1 MATHKFLIRI
11 TFIFILFYNLSEYSG
26 MVIKGKI
33 IYNLS
38 NSYKLVH
45 HYSVCFFLRKTRSTI
60 RKLFSFMD

>member
-45 HYSVCFFLRKTRSTI
+45 HYSVCFF
-60 RKLFSFMD
+60 